1 MIVTFPRSDDI
12 HRFVEQNIC
21 QEEYSLTALMVM
33 MITMIMVMMITM
45 MITMVTKM
53 ITMMITII
61 TMMITMEIEV
71 SNSSALG
78 GRGGAR
84 ISSCLNHFRV
94 NAKIL
99 IKNLDQ
105 ELQHYNPKAKLV
117 IFSI

>member
-1 MIVTFPRSDDI
+1 MFVTFPRSDDI
-12 HRFVEQNIC
+12 HRFVEANIC

-33 MITMIMVMMITM
+33 MITMIMIMMITM
-45 MITMVTKM
+45 MITMVT
-53 ITMMITII
+53 
-61 TMMITMEIEV
+61 MMITMVITMVIEV

-78 GRGGAR
+78 GRGGAG

-105 ELQHYNPKAKLV
+105 ELQHYNP
-117 IFSI
+117 

>member
-1 MIVTFPRSDDI
+1 MFVEFPRSDDI
-12 HRFVEQNIC
+12 HRFVEANIW
-21 QEEYSLTALMVM
+21 QEEYSLTGLMVM
-33 MITMIMVMMITM
+33 MITMIM
-45 MITMVTKM
+45 ITMVTKM
-53 ITMMITII
+53 ITVVIK
-61 TMMITMEIEV
+61 V

-105 ELQHYNPKAKLV
+105 ELQHYNP
-117 IFSI
+117 

>member
-1 MIVTFPRSDDI
+1 MFVTFPRSDDI
-12 HRFVEQNIC
+12 HRFVEANIC

-33 MITMIMVMMITM
+33 MITMIMIVMITMTITMVTM
-45 MITMVTKM
+45 MITMVIK
-53 ITMMITII
+53 
-61 TMMITMEIEV
+61 V

-105 ELQHYNPKAKLV
+105 ELQHYNP
-117 IFSI
+117 

>member
-1 MIVTFPRSDDI
+1 MFITFPRSDDI
-12 HRFVEQNIC
+12 HRFVEANIC

-33 MITMIMVMMITM
+33 MITMIMIVMITMTITMVTM
-45 MITMVTKM
+45 MITMV
-53 ITMMITII
+53 
-61 TMMITMEIEV
+61 IEV

-78 GRGGAR
+78 GSGGAR

-105 ELQHYNPKAKLV
+105 ELQHYNP
-117 IFSI
+117 

>member
-1 MIVTFPRSDDI
+1 MI
-12 HRFVEQNIC
+12 
-21 QEEYSLTALMVM
+21 M
-33 MITMIMVMMITM
+33 MITMIMIMMINMMITM
-45 MITMVTKM
+45 MITMM
-53 ITMMITII
+53 IIMV
-61 TMMITMEIEV
+61 TMMITMVIKV

-105 ELQHYNPKAKLV
+105 ELQHYNP
-117 IFSI
+117 

>member
-33 MITMIMVMMITM
+33 MITMIMIVMITMMIAMITM
-45 MITMVTKM
+45 MITMVT
-53 ITMMITII
+53 
-61 TMMITMEIEV
+61 MMITMVIKV

-105 ELQHYNPKAKLV
+105 ELQHYNP
-117 IFSI
+117 

>member
-1 MIVTFPRSDDI
+1 MFITFPRSDDI
-12 HRFVEQNIC
+12 HRFVEANIC

-33 MITMIMVMMITM
+33 MITMIMIVMITMTITMVTM
-45 MITMVTKM
+45 MITMVIK
-53 ITMMITII
+53 
-61 TMMITMEIEV
+61 V

-105 ELQHYNPKAKLV
+105 ELQHYNP
-117 IFSI
+117 

>member
-1 MIVTFPRSDDI
+1 MFVTFPA
-12 HRFVEQNIC
+12 NIC

-33 MITMIMVMMITM
+33 MITMIMIMMITM
-45 MITMVTKM
+45 MITMV
-53 ITMMITII
+53 
-61 TMMITMEIEV
+61 IEV

-78 GRGGAR
+78 GRGGAG

-105 ELQHYNPKAKLV
+105 ELQHYNP
-117 IFSI
+117 

>member
-1 MIVTFPRSDDI
+1 MFVTFPRSDDI
-12 HRFVEQNIC
+12 HRFVEANIC

-33 MITMIMVMMITM
+33 MITMIMIMIITMVTM
-45 MITMVTKM
+45 MITMV
-53 ITMMITII
+53 ITMV
-61 TMMITMEIEV
+61 IEV

-105 ELQHYNPKAKLV
+105 ELQHYNP
-117 IFSI
+117 